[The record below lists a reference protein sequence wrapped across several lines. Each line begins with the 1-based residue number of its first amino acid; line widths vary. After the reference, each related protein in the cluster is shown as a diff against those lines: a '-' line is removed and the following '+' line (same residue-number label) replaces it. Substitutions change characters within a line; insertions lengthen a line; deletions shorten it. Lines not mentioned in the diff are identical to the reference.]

1 MMPKLAAVIAAFAT
15 LGMASAH
22 AEPAF
27 STADVN
33 MRAGPDIEFPPVA
46 VIPEG
51 EPVYIKGCLR
61 DESWCDVIWEDD
73 RGWVYSEYLALDY
86 RGELMP
92 LPDVGLVEFR
102 IPIISFAATDYWG
115 RYYVGRPWYRDRD
128 RWFSYRIRSR
138 QGWHAPPPGPRR
150 PGWWRSGYQ
159 PPRGMR
165 PPPDRG
171 WKRPIHHGPR
181 DLRDGRE
188 RGDDRGDRGQRR
200 DERGDRYERRDERE
214 RGDRGNQDPRRDER
228 GDRGDARGGE
238 GGGDRGQDSFK
249 ERGDSGNDR
258 RGGGDRGQES
268 REERG
273 DRGSDRR
280 ENSIGKERQGDSAGR
295 GHDGGDRAQSG
306 GEAPGD
312 RRHHKERRGKGDE
325 GDARGDDRR

>member
-1 MMPKLAAVIAAFAT
+1 MMPRLVAVIAAIAT

-61 DESWCDVIWEDD
+61 DKSWCDVVWEDD

-92 LPDVGLVEFR
+92 LPDVGLVEFK

-138 QGWHAPPPGPRR
+138 QGWHAPPSGPRR
-150 PGWWRSGYQ
+150 PGWWRSGYHA
-159 PPRGMR
+159 PSGMR

-171 WKRPIHHGPR
+171 WRRPIHHGPR
-181 DLRDGRE
+181 GLRDDRNERGEDRGDRGRGGRYERGDERGDRSDRDQTRDERGDREHNRRGE
-188 RGDDRGDRGQRR
+188 RGDDRGR
-200 DERGDRYERRDERE
+200 DISRE
-214 RGDRGNQDPRRDER
+214 DRGDRGPARREDSVSREVQGDGVGRGRQGADRGGEAR
-228 GDRGDARGGE
+228 GDRG
-238 GGGDRGQDSFK
+238 
-249 ERGDSGNDR
+249 
-258 RGGGDRGQES
+258 
-268 REERG
+268 
-273 DRGSDRR
+273 
-280 ENSIGKERQGDSAGR
+280 
-295 GHDGGDRAQSG
+295 
-306 GEAPGD
+306 
-312 RRHHKERRGKGDE
+312 HHGERRGNRGHE
-325 GDARGDDRR
+325 GNDGRR

>member
-1 MMPKLAAVIAAFAT
+1 MMPRLVAVIAAIVT

-33 MRAGPDIEFPPVA
+33 MRAGPDVEFPPVA

-138 QGWHAPPPGPRR
+138 QGWHAPPSGPRR
-150 PGWWRSGYQ
+150 PGWWRSGYHA
-159 PPRGMR
+159 PSGMR

-171 WKRPIHHGPR
+171 WRRPIHHGPR
-181 DLRDGRE
+181 GPRDDRNE
-188 RGDDRGDRGQRR
+188 RGEDEAIGAATAVRYERG
-200 DERGDRYERRDERE
+200 DERGDRSDRD
-214 RGDRGNQDPRRDER
+214 QPRDER
-228 GDRGDARGGE
+228 GDRGITVGASAAMIAVRILPED
-238 GGGDRGQDSFK
+238 
-249 ERGDSGNDR
+249 
-258 RGGGDRGQES
+258 
-268 REERG
+268 RG
-273 DRGSDRR
+273 DRGPARR
-280 ENSIGKERQGDSAGR
+280 EDSVQQGAAGR
-295 GHDGGDRAQSG
+295 WCWSRTPRGR
-306 GEAPGD
+306 P
-312 RRHHKERRGKGDE
+312 RR
-325 GDARGDDRR
+325 

>member
-1 MMPKLAAVIAAFAT
+1 MMPRLVAVIAAIVT

-33 MRAGPDIEFPPVA
+33 MRAGPDVEFPPVA

-115 RYYVGRPWYRDRD
+115 RYYVGRPWYRERD

-150 PGWWRSGYQ
+150 PGWWRSGYHV
-159 PPRGMR
+159 PSGMR
-165 PPPDRG
+165 SPPDPG
-171 WKRPIHHGPR
+171 WRRPIHRSPR
-181 DLRDGRE
+181 DLRRNERGEHRGDRGVRRDEHEERGDRYKWSDDRVDRSDRHKWGDERGDRRHNRRSE
-188 RGDDRGDRGQRR
+188 RGDDRGQDTF
-200 DERGDRYERRDERE
+200 RE
-214 RGDRGNQDPRRDER
+214 DRGDRGPARREDSVSRELQGDGVGR
-228 GDRGDARGGE
+228 GRHGAYRGGE
-238 GGGDRGQDSFK
+238 ATGDQ
-249 ERGDSGNDR
+249 
-258 RGGGDRGQES
+258 
-268 REERG
+268 
-273 DRGSDRR
+273 
-280 ENSIGKERQGDSAGR
+280 RQHG
-295 GHDGGDRAQSG
+295 
-306 GEAPGD
+306 
-312 RRHHKERRGKGDE
+312 ERRGNRGHE
-325 GDARGDDRR
+325 GNDGSR

>member
-1 MMPKLAAVIAAFAT
+1 MMPRLVAVIAAIVT

-33 MRAGPDIEFPPVA
+33 MRAGPDVEFPPVA

-159 PPRGMR
+159 R
-165 PPPDRG
+165 
-171 WKRPIHHGPR
+171 
-181 DLRDGRE
+181 LRHAS
-188 RGDDRGDRGQRR
+188 
-200 DERGDRYERRDERE
+200 
-214 RGDRGNQDPRRDER
+214 P
-228 GDRGDARGGE
+228 
-238 GGGDRGQDSFK
+238 S
-249 ERGDSGNDR
+249 
-258 RGGGDRGQES
+258 
-268 REERG
+268 
-273 DRGSDRR
+273 
-280 ENSIGKERQGDSAGR
+280 
-295 GHDGGDRAQSG
+295 
-306 GEAPGD
+306 
-312 RRHHKERRGKGDE
+312 
-325 GDARGDDRR
+325 

>member
-1 MMPKLAAVIAAFAT
+1 MMPRLVAVIAAIAT

-33 MRAGPDIEFPPVA
+33 MRAGPDVEFPPVA

-61 DESWCDVIWEDD
+61 DKSWCDVVWEDD

-150 PGWWRSGYQ
+150 PGWWRSGYHV
-159 PPRGMR
+159 PSGMR

-171 WKRPIHHGPR
+171 WRRPIHHGPR
-181 DLRDGRE
+181 GLRDDRNE
-188 RGDDRGDRGQRR
+188 RGEDRGDRVAAAGVTNGVTMKEVIVATVTRR
-200 DERGDRYERRDERE
+200 VTSAVIVGITVGASAVMIAVKITSVRTAVIAARPAVKIALAGSCRAMVLVA
-214 RGDRGNQDPRRDER
+214 G
-228 GDRGDARGGE
+228 ARGPTAAVKRPAI
-238 GGGDRGQDSFK
+238 GDIM
-249 ERGDSGNDR
+249 
-258 RGGGDRGQES
+258 ES
-268 REERG
+268 VAATG
-273 DRGSDRR
+273 AMKVMTG
-280 ENSIGKERQGDSAGR
+280 AV
-295 GHDGGDRAQSG
+295 
-306 GEAPGD
+306 
-312 RRHHKERRGKGDE
+312 
-325 GDARGDDRR
+325 

>member
-1 MMPKLAAVIAAFAT
+1 MMPRILVVIAALAT

-22 AEPAF
+22 AKPAF

-33 MRAGPDIEFPPVA
+33 MRTGPDIEFPPVA

-92 LPDVGLVEFR
+92 LPDIGLVEFR
-102 IPIISFAATDYWG
+102 IPIISFVATDYWG

-165 PPPDRG
+165 PPPERG

-181 DLRDGRE
+181 DLRDGRKE
-188 RGDDRGDRGQRR
+188 RGEDRGDRGPRR
-200 DERGDRYERRDERE
+200 DERGDRYERHDERGDRSDRND
-214 RGDRGNQDPRRDER
+214 RGDRGNDRRGER
-228 GDRGDARGGE
+228 
-238 GGGDRGQDSFK
+238 GGDRGQDSFPK
-249 ERGDSGNDR
+249 ERGDRGNDG
-258 RGGGDRGQES
+258 RGERGGDRGQDS

-273 DRGSDRR
+273 DRGQARS
-280 ENSIGKERQGDSAGR
+280 EKSVGKEAPEVGAGR
-295 GHDGGDRAQSG
+295 KHEGGDGGGQAPRDRKQ
-306 GEAPGD
+306 
-312 RRHHKERRGKGDE
+312 HKERRGKPGNDGGD
-325 GDARGDDRR
+325 RGDDRR

>member
-1 MMPKLAAVIAAFAT
+1 MMPRLVAVIAAIAT

-33 MRAGPDIEFPPVA
+33 MRAGPDVEFPPVA

-61 DESWCDVIWEDD
+61 DELWCDVVWEDD

-150 PGWWRSGYQ
+150 PGWWRSGYHA
-159 PPRGMR
+159 PSGMR

-171 WKRPIHHGPR
+171 WRRPIHHGPR
-181 DLRDGRE
+181 DLRRNE
-188 RGDDRGDRGQRR
+188 RGEQRR
-200 DERGDRYERRDERE
+200 
-214 RGDRGNQDPRRDER
+214 
-228 GDRGDARGGE
+228 
-238 GGGDRGQDSFK
+238 
-249 ERGDSGNDR
+249 SGV
-258 RGGGDRGQES
+258 
-268 REERG
+268 
-273 DRGSDRR
+273 
-280 ENSIGKERQGDSAGR
+280 A
-295 GHDGGDRAQSG
+295 AT
-306 GEAPGD
+306 A
-312 RRHHKERRGKGDE
+312 
-325 GDARGDDRR
+325 